1 MHIGEN
7 MPFYACPSCVE
18 LEGKLRGHHF
28 EKQVKGMGSLVKKSE
43 GVVTSPSCVE
53 SSLVNF

>member
-7 MPFYACPSCVE
+7 MPFHACPSCVE

-43 GVVTSPSCVE
+43 GVVKSIMC
-53 SSLVNF
+53 